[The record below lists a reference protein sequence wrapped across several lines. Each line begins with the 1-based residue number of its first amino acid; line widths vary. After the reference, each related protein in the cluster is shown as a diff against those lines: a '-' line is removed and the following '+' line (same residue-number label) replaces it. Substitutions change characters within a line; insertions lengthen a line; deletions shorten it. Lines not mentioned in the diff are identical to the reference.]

1 MLSSRNILNAK
12 IVDVKTSELITLV
25 YAKLENNKP
34 FKALIT
40 SDSANE
46 LNLKPNN
53 NALMIFKAGSVV
65 IAKNEC
71 RVRTS
76 SANELNGNI
85 KNIKEGSVYTIVDVD
100 CNGVMVTA
108 SITMDSFT
116 KMALKIGDNVN
127 VLIKATNV
135 MVGIV
140 E

>member
-12 IVDVKTSELITLV
+12 IIDVKTSELITLV

-85 KNIKEGSVYTIVDVD
+85 KNIKEGSVYAIVDVD

>member
-85 KNIKEGSVYTIVDVD
+85 KNIKEGSVYAIVDVD

-108 SITMDSFT
+108 SITMDSFI